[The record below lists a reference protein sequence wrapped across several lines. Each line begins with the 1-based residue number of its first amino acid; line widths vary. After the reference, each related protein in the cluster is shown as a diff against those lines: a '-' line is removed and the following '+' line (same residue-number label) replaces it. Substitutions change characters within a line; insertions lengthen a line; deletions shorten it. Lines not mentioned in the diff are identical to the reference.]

1 MKKVMKME
9 REERT
14 RKNTEI
20 RKAMKVEEIAKEEI
34 EMEEKMLEMGKTELP
49 TMPNWHLNIDQEGLS
64 EHFAEQ
70 RDPELHHCS
79 VSSAE
84 EVGGVFSRKNKKSIE
99 EMKQHPNVLEDSFVQ
114 IEVMNAAEKLRVYS
128 DKYPCLQCRKKLM
141 KFRM

>member
-64 EHFAEQ
+64 EHFA
-70 RDPELHHCS
+70 
-79 VSSAE
+79 
-84 EVGGVFSRKNKKSIE
+84 
-99 EMKQHPNVLEDSFVQ
+99 
-114 IEVMNAAEKLRVYS
+114 
-128 DKYPCLQCRKKLM
+128 
-141 KFRM
+141 